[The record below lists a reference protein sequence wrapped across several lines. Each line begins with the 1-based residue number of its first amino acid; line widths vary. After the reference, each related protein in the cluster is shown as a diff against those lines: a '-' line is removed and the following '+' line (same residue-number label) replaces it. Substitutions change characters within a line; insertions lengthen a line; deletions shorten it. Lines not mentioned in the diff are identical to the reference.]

1 MEEMEE
7 KKKKKVRKQP
17 GEKKKEGFQLVSLFT
32 FSYLISSNVN
42 ANNSFGSSS
51 INTKLMLPN

>member
-1 MEEMEE
+1 MEE
-7 KKKKKVRKQP
+7 KKKKKKSENT
-17 GEKKKEGFQLVSLFT
+17 GKEKKKNFWLVSLFT